1 MKPFTRLAGSFH
13 HSCIMDSSSNRSRR
27 HSSCD
32 MSVAE
37 LGMKRSRVQDC
48 NKGQSKFTVWR
59 NRQESICAALTP
71 NWVALHNVRKR
82 SSTTNLETHS
92 TDTED
97 QSKSSR
103 LIQSFES
110 FRTVRDS
117 ADGHSTDQRANPRT
131 PEPAARNAGDLFE
144 VADPRY
150 HDVGLLLTLGESNSP
165 CSKDDRADL
174 DLALVFKH
182 THFT

>member
-1 MKPFTRLAGSFH
+1 
-13 HSCIMDSSSNRSRR
+13 MDSSSNRSRR

-32 MSVAE
+32 MSITE
-37 LGMKRSRVQDC
+37 LGLKRSRVQDC
-48 NKGQSKFTVWR
+48 IKGQSKFAVWR
-59 NRQESICAALTP
+59 NRQESICQALTP
-71 NWVALHNVRKR
+71 NWAVPHDIRKR
-82 SSTTNLETHS
+82 SSTTDL
-92 TDTED
+92 DTFSADIEER
-97 QSKSSR
+97 SKSTQ

-110 FRTVRDS
+110 FRAAKGL
-117 ADGHSTDQRANPRT
+117 ADGQETEQVANPET
-131 PEPAARNAGDLFE
+131 PEPAARNTNAGDLFE

-165 CSKDDRADL
+165 CSKVDRADM